1 MEHFAV
7 QYRREEEQFAKSS
20 VISPYQY
27 NINSRPMS
35 AADNSEHNGK
45 LGGRKHGVS
54 ESDSVDGGHGPSRK
68 LTRLSSIIKDDSDAS
83 SGSGT
88 ATPTLQ
94 PWSLWRQWSPSVQQD
109 TRDTG
114 PGAPVEADTWHHEP
128 GDPSPRL
135 TGVWWCPP
143 GQAPGQDTWQDCQDE
158 VQLQDC
164 MIARKIIK
172 YLEHLTEFLNN
183 HQDLYLESNYC

>member
-1 MEHFAV
+1 MIFNLEHFAV

-27 NINSRPMS
+27 NINSRPMP
-35 AADNSEHNGK
+35 AADNTEHNGK

-54 ESDSVDGGHGPSRK
+54 ESDSVDGGHGLSRK

-94 PWSLWRQWSPSVQQD
+94 PWSL
-109 TRDTG
+109 
-114 PGAPVEADTWHHEP
+114 
-128 GDPSPRL
+128 
-135 TGVWWCPP
+135 
-143 GQAPGQDTWQDCQDE
+143 
-158 VQLQDC
+158 
-164 MIARKIIK
+164 
-172 YLEHLTEFLNN
+172 
-183 HQDLYLESNYC
+183 